1 MFSRLSLLLGGREAA
16 ERMLLECSGKGAFQ
30 VETLGLLA
38 LLEIELQVQQG
49 QQTQARDR
57 GRDRD
62 REGDREGDRDRG
74 GDRDRDREGDRERDV
89 DREGQRCGRGYGKGH
104 KGGEK
109 GVEKEREKEGSI
121 EALPLPLPTIVQ
133 RLLDMR
139 VGLEDSVRKRAR
151 LHEEAHKLVECAS
164 VEECLLLLHLSLL
177 ASTAKDASLVVALR
191 SVNSSN
197 TMNNSMNK
205 VNSRVAHT
213 RTEADRDKDRD
224 RDIDIDID
232 RDRDID
238 IGAVCANER
247 CVLEED
253 VSVNVSSF
261 GLQSQTQSGLLR
273 VDMRSDVNAS
283 DGNGNII
290 NGDSGSGKGNSG
302 NKGNGRNGNI
312 INGDS
317 GSGKGNS
324 GNKGNG
330 RNGNSGIGSVEIAYS
345 AGLIDVGMKHPSKCW
360 KRALDEYQ
368 VCVDASVLLE

>member
-1 MFSRLSLLLGGREAA
+1 MFSRLSSLSGGREAA

-74 GDRDRDREGDRERDV
+74 GDRDRDREVDREGDV

-224 RDIDIDID
+224 RDID
-232 RDRDID
+232 RD

-283 DGNGNII
+283 DGNGNV
-290 NGDSGSGKGNSG
+290 
-302 NKGNGRNGNI
+302 

>member
-109 GVEKEREKEGSI
+109 GVEKEREEGSI

-232 RDRDID
+232 RDRDI
-238 IGAVCANER
+238 GAVCANER

-261 GLQSQTQSGLLR
+261 VNVSSLGLQSQTQSGLLR

-283 DGNGNII
+283 DG
-290 NGDSGSGKGNSG
+290 
-302 NKGNGRNGNI
+302 NGNI